1 MKGFVTIQEAVR
13 ITKTSESTVRRWL
26 RQLNV
31 HEQKNVRRSGRQI
44 FIERSFLLNSF
55 QVEQVE
61 TLSEYTPEAY
71 TQSADLSKL
80 LQRQQDT
87 IDKLLQDNAR
97 KDDDLKNAWSLI
109 TKLKEEAKQLTHQI
123 KTLSQPDHSNDRNDL
138 FIKTAIIVQIVFL
151 AVVLVFMF
159 LT

>member
-1 MKGFVTIQEAVR
+1 MKGFVTIQEAVK

-26 RQLNV
+26 RQLNSQ
-31 HEQKNVRRSGRQI
+31 EQKNVRRSGRQI

-87 IDKLLQDNAR
+87 IDKLLQENAR

-109 TKLKEEAKQLTHQI
+109 TKLKEEATQLAIQV
-123 KTLSQPDHSNDRNDL
+123 KALSQPDYSNDRNDL
-138 FIKTAIIVQIVFL
+138 FIKISVIILIVIL
-151 AVVLVFMF
+151 AGVLVVMF
-159 LT
+159 QT

>member
-1 MKGFVTIQEAVR
+1 MKGFVTIQEAVK

-26 RQLNV
+26 RQLNSQ
-31 HEQKNVRRSGRQI
+31 EQKNVRRSGRQI

-80 LQRQQDT
+80 MQRQQDT

>member
-1 MKGFVTIQEAVR
+1 MKGFVTIQEAVK

-26 RQLNV
+26 RQLNSQ
-31 HEQKNVRRSGRQI
+31 EQKNVRRSGRQI

-87 IDKLLQDNAR
+87 IDKLLQENAR

-109 TKLKEEAKQLTHQI
+109 TKLKEEATQLAIQV
-123 KTLSQPDHSNDRNDL
+123 KALSQPDYSNDRNDL
-138 FIKTAIIVQIVFL
+138 FIKIAVIILIVIL
-151 AVVLVFMF
+151 AGVLVVMF
-159 LT
+159 QT